1 MSLKS
6 TEKIR
11 TMNLWAMIWFLLKT
25 SVESSWVNAPDCITR
40 DVIPL
45 IKRLKEN
52 ETVRL
57 ISSAEG
63 ALVVPPNEIPMESQ
77 L

>member
-6 TEKIR
+6 TEKIK
-11 TMNLWAMIWFLLKT
+11 TMNLWTMIWFLLKT
-25 SVESSWVNAPDCITR
+25 SVESFWVNAPDCITR

-45 IKRLKEN
+45 IKRLKKD

-63 ALVVPPNEIPMESQ
+63 ALVASPNEMPMKSQ

>member
-11 TMNLWAMIWFLLKT
+11 TMNLWTMIWFLLKT
-25 SVESSWVNAPDCITR
+25 RVESFWVNAPDCITR

>member
-11 TMNLWAMIWFLLKT
+11 TLNLWTMIWFLLKT
-25 SVESSWVNAPDCITR
+25 SVESFWVNAPDCITR